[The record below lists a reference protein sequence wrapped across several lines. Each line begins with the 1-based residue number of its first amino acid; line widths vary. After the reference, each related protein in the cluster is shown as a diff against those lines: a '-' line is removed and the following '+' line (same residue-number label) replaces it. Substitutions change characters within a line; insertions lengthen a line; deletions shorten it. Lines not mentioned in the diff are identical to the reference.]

1 MKLLPEARHL
11 LPISAITEVYP
22 RELAVGEVR
31 HGKAS
36 ERGLQKNGVALLPY
50 AWRLYR
56 GDHTDP
62 AC

>member
-1 MKLLPEARHL
+1 MPPGDTTEFHSLFEG
-11 LPISAITEVYP
+11 EVYK

-31 HGKAS
+31 HGKGS
-36 ERGLQKNGVALLPY
+36 ERGLQRNGVALLPY

-56 GDHTDP
+56 DDHTDP